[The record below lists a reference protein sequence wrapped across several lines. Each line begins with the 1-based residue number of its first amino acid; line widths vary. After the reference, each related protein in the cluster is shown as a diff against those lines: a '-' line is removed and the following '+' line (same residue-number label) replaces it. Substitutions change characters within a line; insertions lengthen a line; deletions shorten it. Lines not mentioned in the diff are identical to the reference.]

1 MTSAEQI
8 KARLDVVTL
17 VSSYIKLEKAGMNFK
32 ARCPL
37 HSEKTAS
44 FYVSPARD
52 IWHCFGC
59 GKGGD
64 IFKFV
69 MEIDGLEFLEALHVL
84 GDRVGVEVRRTDA
97 KEQSARMRLFALTED
112 AARFFEE
119 RLVEAPAA
127 CEYLAKRGVSKES
140 IQLFRIGF
148 APDSW
153 RALGDFLKRKEYS
166 DTEIEKAG
174 LSIQG
179 SRGPYDRF
187 RSRIIFPLEDS
198 LGRVLGFGG
207 RLFEDP
213 GTSSPSGSTGGK
225 YINTP
230 QTALYDKSRYLYGLA
245 KAKEGIHRKKSI
257 VLVEGYLDLI
267 LSHQAGVE
275 NTVAVSGTALTES
288 HIKILRRISDSLIFS
303 FDVDRAG
310 IEASRRALG
319 LAHTADFTVRI
330 VDIEGG
336 KDPADIVCADSAHWR
351 KLVEEARESISFF
364 LKKSIASHAP
374 LDPISKK
381 KIGADI
387 LPLVARLSNEIEKS
401 HWVSELGKLIK
412 VGEDAIR
419 RELMKIKETGT
430 VEFQEDT
437 EKKEAPLPSRRA
449 RLEERI
455 AGFILLD
462 PGLAS
467 LGDIPT
473 RPECA
478 LATTG
483 ALFERLPTRP
493 QGATVEEFLRDLPE
507 DVARDASRL
516 MFEAE
521 IALVDLPDRETEFLS
536 LLHSWRELVIK
547 DKLERLREE
556 IEQQERIGDTQ
567 ASHAHMCEFQDLTV
581 RLAHIMSNHLY
592 YNDKKNKK
600 ES

>member
-32 ARCPL
+32 ARCPF

-187 RSRIIFPLEDS
+187 RSRIIFPL
-198 LGRVLGFGG
+198 RTWV
-207 RLFEDP
+207 
-213 GTSSPSGSTGGK
+213 
-225 YINTP
+225 
-230 QTALYDKSRYLYGLA
+230 
-245 KAKEGIHRKKSI
+245 
-257 VLVEGYLDLI
+257 
-267 LSHQAGVE
+267 
-275 NTVAVSGTALTES
+275 
-288 HIKILRRISDSLIFS
+288 
-303 FDVDRAG
+303 
-310 IEASRRALG
+310 RRA
-319 LAHTADFTVRI
+319 
-330 VDIEGG
+330 
-336 KDPADIVCADSAHWR
+336 
-351 KLVEEARESISFF
+351 SF
-364 LKKSIASHAP
+364 
-374 LDPISKK
+374 
-381 KIGADI
+381 
-387 LPLVARLSNEIEKS
+387 
-401 HWVSELGKLIK
+401 
-412 VGEDAIR
+412 
-419 RELMKIKETGT
+419 
-430 VEFQEDT
+430 
-437 EKKEAPLPSRRA
+437 
-449 RLEERI
+449 
-455 AGFILLD
+455 
-462 PGLAS
+462 
-467 LGDIPT
+467 
-473 RPECA
+473 
-478 LATTG
+478 
-483 ALFERLPTRP
+483 
-493 QGATVEEFLRDLPE
+493 
-507 DVARDASRL
+507 
-516 MFEAE
+516 
-521 IALVDLPDRETEFLS
+521 
-536 LLHSWRELVIK
+536 
-547 DKLERLREE
+547 
-556 IEQQERIGDTQ
+556 
-567 ASHAHMCEFQDLTV
+567 
-581 RLAHIMSNHLY
+581 
-592 YNDKKNKK
+592 
-600 ES
+600 